1 MRQTAQQPG
10 KNPTRQPWCVLSRTL
25 AGGIGGYALAQV
37 LPVALVAPWGLPR
50 ADAVLAAMLLGILVY
65 AIAFMAAFT
74 AVSAGRA
81 WRNLAWWVLVS
92 GGAAWW
98 LL

>member
-10 KNPTRQPWCVLSRTL
+10 KKPASQPWCVLSRTL
-25 AGGIGGYALAQV
+25 AGGVGGYALAQV

-65 AIAFMAAFT
+65 AIAFMAAFA
-74 AVSAGRA
+74 AVSARRA
-81 WRNLAWWVLVS
+81 WLNLALWMLVS
-92 GGAAWW
+92 GGAVWW